1 MAQTDLITLDQ
12 VERALIDGEAIET
25 VPAEEVTADIVRRIL
40 GAETL
45 AEAAQDFTATPAE
58 NIEGIIVEVRSVAFM
73 QSAFTEGAPVYALM
87 RCVPDGSSKELVVSI
102 GGRSVMAMLLWALKH
117 GEFPFAGTFR
127 KRQSKTPDGNA
138 YWTFSLAYEPGN
150 K

>member
-58 NIEGIIVEVRSVAFM
+58 NIEGIIVFM